1 MTDKNII
8 QQIKEGA
15 KFTYRGYPASFVGT
29 RIDQDKIVIEY
40 NPAAETNAPFWQ
52 VAVTN
57 NTDPQLLLAKEKI
70 NVFLNVYRNDDGTHS
85 VYGRPTVT
93 AAVNCSRRAA
103 ATDHLVKVAHHVVIE
118 L

>member
-1 MTDKNII
+1 MTVKNII

-15 KFTYRGYPASFVGT
+15 KFTFRGYPASFVGT

-70 NVFLNVYRNDDGTHS
+70 EIFWNLYRKSNGTYFAVGHPDAETS
-85 VYGRPTVT
+85 TSYATVG
-93 AAVNCSRRAA
+93 AV
-103 ATDHLVKVAHHVVIE
+103 KIAHRVVIE